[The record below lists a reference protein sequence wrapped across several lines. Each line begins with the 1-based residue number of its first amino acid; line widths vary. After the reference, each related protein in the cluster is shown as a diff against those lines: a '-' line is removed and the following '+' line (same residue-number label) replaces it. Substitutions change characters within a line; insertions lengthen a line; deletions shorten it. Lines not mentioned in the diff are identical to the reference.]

1 MKKLPV
7 GISTLAKI
15 VDNDCAYV
23 DKTQHIHR
31 LVHSGGGYYFLS
43 RPRRFGKSLLIDTLK
58 QAFLGNKALFK
69 GLYLENHWDWEISYP
84 VIHLNFGTSSSFLS
98 KERFFTELDN
108 SFELCAAEYG
118 VKLYQHDYGAKFG
131 ELIRKLKE
139 KSSQKVVVLVDE
151 YDKPI
156 LDNIHNAALSMEM
169 REILK
174 GLYAYIKQNDAYLKF
189 AMLTGVSKFSK
200 ISLFSDLNILNDISL
215 DGRYADICGINQA
228 ELEIAFKAH
237 LDHGNV
243 DRVLLKKW
251 YNGYNFTG
259 SEAQKVYNPFDIL
272 LFIDGN
278 YRYQNYW
285 FATATPTFLIKMIEK
300 NRYFIP
306 DLEHVVIG
314 EKALSTFDIDN
325 MPIITLLFQTG
336 YLTIKSMTTIGTQL
350 AYVLSYPN
358 LEVKA
363 SLNDSLLEIAGSA
376 DVKNS
381 NVAHLG
387 EILLH
392 NQFDRLITIFSSHFA
407 SIPHDWYRNNHI
419 DQYEGFY
426 ASIVYSFLAALG
438 YDLIAEDVSNHG
450 RIDLTLIMP
459 DKILI
464 IEFKLTKFGSAQDAI
479 DQIKSRQYP
488 QKYTMHG
495 KALHLIGMSFDPISR
510 NVVDLQVVRYE
521 D

>member
-1 MKKLPV
+1 MKKLPI

-23 DKTQHIHR
+23 DKTRHIHR

-108 SFELCAAEYG
+108 TLELCAEEYG
-118 VKLYQHDYGAKFG
+118 VQLYQHDYGAKFG

-306 DLEHVVIG
+306 DLEALIVG
-314 EKALSTFDIDN
+314 EDLLSTFDIDN
-325 MPIITLLFQTG
+325 MPIATLLFQTG
-336 YLTIKSMTTIGTQL
+336 YLTIKNIVMRGSRIAYHLGYPNYEVKCSLNESLANIGTTPDIKNT
-350 AYVLSYPN
+350 VIGN
-358 LEVKA
+358 LVTILEKNDFQ
-363 SLNDSLLEIAGSA
+363 SL
-376 DVKNS
+376 KK
-381 NVAHLG
+381 
-387 EILLH
+387 IL
-392 NQFDRLITIFSSHFA
+392 SSHFA

-426 ASIVYSFLAALG
+426 ASIIYSFLTALG

-450 RIDLTLIMP
+450 KIDLTLIMP

-495 KALHLIGMSFDPISR
+495 KALYLIGMSFDPIAR
-510 NVVDLQVVRYE
+510 NVVDLQVE
-521 D
+521 QDEQ